1 MVKFSIIINLVV
13 IEKIL
18 INFLV
23 SCDEHGRGVLCIK
36 YCIRGFFENL
46 IKNLLKFVENCM
58 GNFRVAFVV

>member
-23 SCDEHGRGVLCIK
+23 SCDEHGRGVFCMK
-36 YCIRGFFENL
+36 FCIRGFFEN
-46 IKNLLKFVENCM
+46 
-58 GNFRVAFVV
+58 